1 MRTPTLRP
9 KITVAQSEHQQLL
22 ALAAAGSDNLSAG
35 ADSLWAEMERARVV
49 ADPKLAPDIVRMGS
63 RVVYQTDKDEHIE
76 VVLVFPAHADISQ
89 GRISVLT
96 PVGAALIGLKTG
108 QSITWESRGGRKHAL
123 TVLSVIQEAPEPAE
137 AK

>member
-123 TVLSVIQEAPEPAE
+123 TVLSVIQEAAEPAE